1 MIAYLRANPNV
12 RYVIVYA
19 LSRFARNRY
28 DDAVMMTLETL
39 GVTLVSTTE
48 RNLDESPSG
57 RAMHG
62 MIAVFNEYQVL
73 VSGEDIRYKMGQKVK
88 NGGSVGVAKIG
99 YRNVRVQFDGREVR
113 TIDVDPDRAP
123 FVRMAFE
130 LYATGNYGFHDLR
143 DALTDAGLRTKG
155 TRRYGPRPISLHSLG
170 NLLRDRYYLGY
181 VTHDGIE
188 YPGRHEPL
196 VTPEVF
202 DRVQLVLDVER
213 GGGTRERV
221 HDHYLKG
228 TIWCGRCRRRL
239 ILRPSTGKSG
249 RRYFYF
255 ICRGNQEG
263 GCDLPSLPVDK
274 VERAV
279 VDHYAVVA
287 ISGEHR
293 KKLETLAADA
303 VADAHSATARL
314 RTSLRAQ
321 LADLDRQEDRYL
333 DLIGDP
339 DWPQDKIKARL
350 QKVREDK
357 QKTAHQLD
365 NVLDDL
371 TPGQEALRAALELL
385 DRPRALYQAA
395 PDDARKKLN
404 RAIFNRLY
412 LDAADRIPTTTQH
425 SLIEPYAS
433 LVDAARRPDSPETHL
448 GGLLATALSGGCASK
463 AAMVELR
470 GIEPLTFS
478 MRTRRATNCATAP
491 ALAVTGE
498 RVNTISRLLPHRTPV
513 VRTGGLVEVVQVRV
527 VIDRLHQRRSRR
539 QGQGRGRLEAGQ
551 GDLLDG
557 VRQLRRVL
565 QRVAGARN
573 ALRLLALQLV
583 LALGRV
589 ERDLVV
595 GPLLVG
601 LVAVDLGPDGLLAA
615 AAGPLVELG
624 VVGRRAA
631 AGAGHAGGAAVTD
644 RLLHPHLA
652 AQVAEI
658 AHKGDVDGA
667 VHPPQGGQRHTRH
680 HAADQRGDEQHR
692 HDALAERVAGLGG
705 QRGGVGVEPPAAGAV
720 AGRRTFPAA
729 VVVGVSGL
737 VVIGGRPR
745 RGHEELLIL
754 HPGRDRAGFH
764 RSLSVHDVHLQVL
777 APPRPLEHPPGQ
789 RGHAGPH
796 HLLAVSRDRRDEDEQ
811 PQDHQ
816 TNKDHRAGHGCFLPP
831 RRSPVA
837 TPRLPASRSRPRL
850 NGSEHRRARPA
861 ATRRRGRVHP

>member
-1 MIAYLRANPNV
+1 MKQPPSPGTGTDAVGYLRVSSVGQVETDYNPEGISLPAQREAVRERASELRTALVAEFTDPGKSAKSIEKREAFREMIAYLRANPNV

-28 DDAVMMTLETL
+28 DDAVMMMTLEKL

-48 RNLDESPSG
+48 RNLDESPAG

-99 YRNVRVQFDGREVR
+99 YRNVRLQFEGREVR
-113 TIDVDPDRAP
+113 TIDVDPDRGHL
-123 FVRMAFE
+123 VRMAFE

-155 TRRYGPRPISLHSLG
+155 TRRYGPRPVSLHSLG

-196 VTPEVF
+196 ITPEVF
-202 DRVQLVLDVER
+202 DRVQRVLDAER

-279 VDHYAVVA
+279 GDHYAVVSIPA
-287 ISGEHR
+287 EHR
-293 KKLETLAADA
+293 EKLDAIAADA
-303 VADAHSATARL
+303 IADAHSATARL

-321 LADLDRQEDRYL
+321 LAELDRQEDRYL

-350 QKVREDK
+350 QKAREDK
-357 QKTAHQLD
+357 QKTVYQLD

-371 TPGQEALRAALELL
+371 TPGHDALRAALELL
-385 DRPRALYQAA
+385 DRPRELYRAA
-395 PDDARKKLN
+395 PDDGRKKLN
-404 RAIFNRLY
+404 KALFNRLY
-412 LDAADRIPTTTQH
+412 LDAEDRTPTTTRH
-425 SLIEPYAS
+425 DLIEPYAS
-433 LVDAARRPDSPETHL
+433 LVDATRGTHDGPKTHL
-448 GGLLATALSGGCASK
+448 GGLLATALQGGCASK

-491 ALAVTGE
+491 VPAV
-498 RVNTISRLLPHRTPV
+498 P
-513 VRTGGLVEVVQVRV
+513 GGLRKHYQPPTRPP
-527 VIDRLHQRRSRR
+527 HAGSRGGTGR
-539 QGQGRGRLEAGQ
+539 PGRGGRGR
-551 GDLLDG
+551 
-557 VRQLRRVL
+557 
-565 QRVAGARN
+565 
-573 ALRLLALQLV
+573 
-583 LALGRV
+583 
-589 ERDLVV
+589 
-595 GPLLVG
+595 
-601 LVAVDLGPDGLLAA
+601 
-615 AAGPLVELG
+615 
-624 VVGRRAA
+624 
-631 AGAGHAGGAAVTD
+631 
-644 RLLHPHLA
+644 
-652 AQVAEI
+652 
-658 AHKGDVDGA
+658 
-667 VHPPQGGQRHTRH
+667 
-680 HAADQRGDEQHR
+680 
-692 HDALAERVAGLGG
+692 
-705 QRGGVGVEPPAAGAV
+705 
-720 AGRRTFPAA
+720 
-729 VVVGVSGL
+729 
-737 VVIGGRPR
+737 
-745 RGHEELLIL
+745 
-754 HPGRDRAGFH
+754 
-764 RSLSVHDVHLQVL
+764 
-777 APPRPLEHPPGQ
+777 PPRP
-789 RGHAGPH
+789 
-796 HLLAVSRDRRDEDEQ
+796 
-811 PQDHQ
+811 
-816 TNKDHRAGHGCFLPP
+816 
-831 RRSPVA
+831 
-837 TPRLPASRSRPRL
+837 
-850 NGSEHRRARPA
+850 
-861 ATRRRGRVHP
+861 